1 MATTDIGKGSMD
13 EAARAL
19 GDGEV
24 LMRNLLRYTAQAR
37 YDQAPYDQSGQ
48 PPCSGREAYFTR
60 YVPAF
65 AEVTQGQ
72 GIAAQWIG
80 TVQAAL
86 VAPADEAW
94 DDVAIIRYP
103 SFAAFRAMIEG
114 ADYQAKAAPHRR
126 AALADWRL
134 LATTPLRLPSAEPD
148 A

>member
-1 MATTDIGKGSMD
+1 MATTDIGTGSMD

-24 LMRNLLRYTAQAR
+24 LMLNLLRYNAQA
-37 YDQAPYDQSGQ
+37 QYDQSGQ

-72 GIAAQWIG
+72 RIAAQWIG

-86 VAPADEAW
+86 VAPRTRHGTMW
-94 DDVAIIRYP
+94 RSSRYP
-103 SFAAFRAMIEG
+103 SFAAFREMIEG
-114 ADYQAKAAPHRR
+114 ADYQAKADPHRR

-134 LATTPLRLPSAEPD
+134 LATTPLSLPGAEPD

>member
-24 LMRNLLRYTAQAR
+24 LMLNLLRYNAQAQ
-37 YDQAPYDQSGQ
+37 YNQSGQ
-48 PPCSGREAYFTR
+48 PPCSGRDAYFTR

-103 SFAAFRAMIEG
+103 SFAAFREMIEG
-114 ADYQAKAAPHRR
+114 VDYLAKADPHRR

-134 LATTPLRLPSAEPD
+134 LATTPLPLPGAEPD

>member
-19 GDGEV
+19 GDSEV
-24 LMRNLLRYTAQAR
+24 LMLNLLRYNAQAH
-37 YDQAPYDQSGQ
+37 YDQPGQ
-48 PPCSGREAYFTR
+48 APCSGRDAYFTR

-72 GIAAQWIG
+72 GITAQWIG

-86 VAPADEAW
+86 VAPADEVW

-103 SFAAFRAMIEG
+103 SFAAF
-114 ADYQAKAAPHRR
+114 
-126 AALADWRL
+126 
-134 LATTPLRLPSAEPD
+134 LR
-148 A
+148 

>member
-1 MATTDIGKGSMD
+1 MATTQINESSMD

-19 GDGEV
+19 ADGEV
-24 LMRNLLRYTAQAR
+24 LMVNLLRYNAEAR
-37 YDQAPYDQSGQ
+37 YESGDQ

-72 GIAAQWIG
+72 GIGAQWVG
-80 TVQAAL
+80 NVHAAL
-86 VAPADEAW
+86 VGPLDEAW
-94 DDVAIIRYP
+94 DDVAIVRYP
-103 SFAAFRAMIEG
+103 NFAAFRTMIEG
-114 ADYQAKAAPHRR
+114 ADYQAKADPHRR

-134 LATTPLRLPSAEPD
+134 LATTPMPLPGAD

>member
-1 MATTDIGKGSMD
+1 MATTEINHGGMD
-13 EAARAL
+13 AAARAL

-24 LMRNLLRYTAQAR
+24 LMVNLLRYNAEAR
-37 YDQAPYDQSGQ
+37 YDGGDQ

-72 GIAAQWIG
+72 GIAAQWVG
-80 TVQAAL
+80 SVHAAL
-86 VAPADEAW
+86 VGPVDEAW
-94 DDVAIIRYP
+94 DDVAVVRYP

-114 ADYQAKAAPHRR
+114 ADYRTKADPHRR

-134 LATTPLRLPSAEPD
+134 LATTAMPLPGAD
-148 A
+148 ADA

>member
-19 GDGEV
+19 GDSEV
-24 LMRNLLRYTAQAR
+24 LMLNLLRYNAQAH
-37 YDQAPYDQSGQ
+37 YDQPGQ
-48 PPCSGREAYFTR
+48 APCSGRDAYFTR

-72 GIAAQWIG
+72 GITAQWIG

-86 VAPADEAW
+86 VAPADEVW

-103 SFAAFRAMIEG
+103 SFAAFREMIEG
-114 ADYQAKAAPHRR
+114 ADYQAKADPHRR

-134 LATTPLRLPSAEPD
+134 LATTPLPLPGAEPG

>member
-1 MATTDIGKGSMD
+1 MATTDIGKASMD
-13 EAARAL
+13 EAARTL

-24 LMRNLLRYTAQAR
+24 LMLNLLRYNAQAR
-37 YDQAPYDQSGQ
+37 YERSDQ

-80 TVQAAL
+80 TVKAAL
-86 VAPADEAW
+86 VAPVDEAW
-94 DDVAIIRYP
+94 DDVAIVRYP

-114 ADYQAKAAPHRR
+114 ADYQAKADPHRR

-134 LATTPLRLPSAEPD
+134 LATTAMALPGKEPN

>member
-1 MATTDIGKGSMD
+1 MATTEINRGSMD

-24 LMRNLLRYTAQAR
+24 LMVNLLRYNAEAR
-37 YDQAPYDQSGQ
+37 YEGGDQPA
-48 PPCSGREAYFTR
+48 CSGREAYFTR

-65 AEVTQGQ
+65 AEVTRGQ
-72 GIAAQWIG
+72 GIGAQWVG
-80 TVQAAL
+80 SVHAAL

-94 DDVAIIRYP
+94 DDVAIVRYP

-114 ADYQAKAAPHRR
+114 ADYQARADPHRR

-134 LATTPLRLPSAEPD
+134 LATTPLPLPGKD
-148 A
+148 ANA

>member
-1 MATTDIGKGSMD
+1 MD

-24 LMRNLLRYTAQAR
+24 LMLNLLRYNAQAQ
-37 YDQAPYDQSGQ
+37 YDHGDQ

-60 YVPAF
+60 YIPAF

-72 GIAAQWIG
+72 GIAAQWVG
-80 TVQAAL
+80 TVHAAL
-86 VAPADEAW
+86 VATAGETW

-103 SFAAFRAMIEG
+103 SFVVFRDMIEG
-114 ADYQAKAAPHRR
+114 ADYQAKADPHRR

-134 LATTPLRLPSAEPD
+134 LATTPLALPGAKPGK
-148 A
+148 

>member
-24 LMRNLLRYTAQAR
+24 LMLNLLRYNAQAHYER
-37 YDQAPYDQSGQ
+37 SDQ
-48 PPCSGREAYFTR
+48 PPCSGRDAYFTR

-72 GIAAQWIG
+72 GIAAQWVG
-80 TVQAAL
+80 TVNAAL

-94 DDVAIIRYP
+94 DDVAIVRYP

-114 ADYQAKAAPHRR
+114 ADYQAKAGPHRR

-134 LATTPLRLPSAEPD
+134 LATTPLSLPGAGPE

>member
-24 LMRNLLRYTAQAR
+24 LMLNLLRYNAEAR
-37 YDQAPYDQSGQ
+37 YDQSGL
-48 PPCSGREAYFTR
+48 PPCSGRDAYFTR

-86 VAPADEAW
+86 VAPGDEAW

-103 SFAAFRAMIEG
+103 SFAAFRAVIEG

-134 LATTPLRLPSAEPD
+134 LATTPLPLPGAEPD

>member
-1 MATTDIGKGSMD
+1 MAKIKINGCSMD

-24 LMRNLLRYTAQAR
+24 LMLNLLRYNAQAQ
-37 YDQAPYDQSGQ
+37 YDRSGQ
-48 PPCSGREAYFTR
+48 QACSGREAYFTR

-94 DDVAIIRYP
+94 DDVAIVRYP
-103 SFAAFRAMIEG
+103 SFAAFREMIGG
-114 ADYQAKAAPHRR
+114 ADDQAKAEPHRR

-134 LATTPLRLPSAEPD
+134 LATTPLPRPGAERK